1 LEYIYINK
9 FDKINLF
16 SKLYD
21 YYIAVDETE
30 KEYINEINRIYNI
43 DTPDKR
49 KKLTMKIKRCC
60 LFIEKIEN
68 VFGIQEIFK
77 TNLTPN
83 FLINLNKEDFTK
95 FLNYIEKVDL
105 NN

>member
-1 LEYIYINK
+1 MIIIFLDI
-9 FDKINLF
+9 
-16 SKLYD
+16 
-21 YYIAVDETE
+21 DETE

-49 KKLTMKIKRCC
+49 KKLTMKIKRCS
-60 LFIEKIEN
+60 LFIEKIES
-68 VFGIQEIFK
+68 VFGIQEIVK

-83 FLINLNKEDFTK
+83 FLINLNKDDFIN

>member
-1 LEYIYINK
+1 
-9 FDKINLF
+9 
-16 SKLYD
+16 
-21 YYIAVDETE
+21 
-30 KEYINEINRIYNI
+30 
-43 DTPDKR
+43 
-49 KKLTMKIKRCC
+49 MKIKRCC